1 MNKKTRTFL
10 SLGIVTL
17 SLFLA
22 LCFFGP
28 RLHSQGIRRFTPPR
42 INGWVHVQV
51 PSLFAVYI
59 TITSGGTPIT
69 MATIRVDDR
78 FNVPHSRDGIYSA
91 STGGYSPIIY
101 DMPIK
106 ISIKSPLPT
115 EPEIFAGSKVSA
127 LVQFVSPKPDELI
140 DLRTTEFVKVQW
152 KYTAGSATVEK
163 LLLDREGVGGD
174 MEFTGIG
181 AATRYEISRDRLV
194 PNSNYRLILLV
205 ALNNFRFKDPSLV
218 DSSSRITLTMKVFTS
233 FRTAP

>member
-1 MNKKTRTFL
+1 MNKKTCIFL
-10 SLGIVTL
+10 FLGIVTF

-22 LCFFGP
+22 PFFFGP
-28 RLHSQGIRRFTPPR
+28 RLHSQAIRIITLPR
-42 INGWVHVQV
+42 ISGWAHVQA

-69 MATIRVDDR
+69 MATVRVDDS

-91 STGGYSPIIY
+91 STAGYSPIIY
-101 DMPIK
+101 NMPIK
-106 ISIKSPLPT
+106 ISIKSPLRT

-127 LVQFVSPKPDELI
+127 LVQFISPKPDELI
-140 DLRTTEFVKVQW
+140 DLRTTEYVKVQW
-152 KYTAGSATVEK
+152 KYAAGSATVEK

-174 MEFTGIG
+174 LEFTGIG

-194 PNSNYRLILLV
+194 PNSTYRLILLV
-205 ALNNFRFKDPSLV
+205 ALNNFRFKDPGLV
-218 DSSSRITLTMKVFTS
+218 DSSSRITLTMKVNTS